1 MPTVLLGNE
10 SVTEPYK
17 PDEGTD
23 ETLIR
28 PRADLGRRVTAMNL
42 NEVDG
47 VDNPSRGMN
56 LTLAIRFWAQH
67 SDQPPAWVESDDD
80 LLAALIADHYGCEL
94 GRPENWKEG

>member
-1 MPTVLLGNE
+1 VPTVLLGNQ

-28 PRADLGRRVTAMNL
+28 SRADLGRRVTSMNL

-47 VDNPSRGMN
+47 DDNVR
-56 LTLAIRFWAQH
+56 
-67 SDQPPAWVESDDD
+67 
-80 LLAALIADHYGCEL
+80 AAA
-94 GRPENWKEG
+94 

>member
-1 MPTVLLGNE
+1 VPTVLLGNQ

-28 PRADLGRRVTAMNL
+28 SRADLGRRVTAMNL

-47 VDNPSRGMN
+47 DDNPSRGMN
-56 LTLAIRFWAQH
+56 LTMAARLWAMH
-67 SDQPPAWVESDDD
+67 SDEAPAWVESDDE
-80 LLAALIADHYGCEL
+80 LLSALIADHYGCDI
-94 GRPENWKEG
+94 GRPDDWQEG